1 MPRTA
6 DNGIR
11 EGTIHVTARVPRSLA
26 RRFAQFA
33 SEADRSVSAEV
44 RRAMWHYAAAA
55 RNDEAA
61 PTGGSI
67 ENRREQ
73 DADRGTG

>member
-33 SEADRSVSAEV
+33 SEADRTVSAEV
-44 RRAMWHYAAAA
+44 RRAMRQYAAT

-61 PTGGSI
+61 RAGGSI
-67 ENRREQ
+67 ETRREQ

>member
-33 SEADRSVSAEV
+33 SEADRTISAEV
-44 RRAMWHYAAAA
+44 RRAMRHYAAA

-67 ENRREQ
+67 ETRRVQ
-73 DADRGTG
+73 DADRGTD